1 MPDQHFCGSG
11 SQQRMRNDHPAM
23 RYQRRSPR
31 HERNNGGADSPVNRP
46 DAKRN
51 RHLDPRVV
59 RVMPTEIAMLAALI
73 YSMLIVIIFGATFFF
88 VYFWSDYD
96 E

>member
-1 MPDQHFCGSG
+1 
-11 SQQRMRNDHPAM
+11 MRNDHPAM
-23 RYQRRSPR
+23 RYQRLSSR
-31 HERNNGGADSPVNRP
+31 HELSNGGADSPLNRP

-51 RHLDPRVV
+51 RHLDHCLV
-59 RVMPTEIAMLAALI
+59 RVMPAEIAMLAALI

-88 VYFWSDYD
+88 VYFWRDYD